1 MLRVLLQSAT
11 DGLFFFALRMLNY
24 GDDAG
29 GDELVMVTI
38 YLIDDDDDCICM
50 ITNLNSPSVFRM

>member
-1 MLRVLLQSAT
+1 
-11 DGLFFFALRMLNY
+11 MLNY